1 MTVFQGKEVIEYYI
15 NELLSEG
22 VTHIP
27 PWTSPQEMS
36 LPKAIQSD
44 QQSSQD
50 SGVRSRSNSVIS
62 STSQHS
68 QESLVLGATA
78 ATVTPPD
85 HGQ

>member
-1 MTVFQGKEVIEYYI
+1 VIEFYI

-27 PWTSPQEMS
+27 PWTCPPEMS

-50 SGVRSRSNSVIS
+50 SGVRSRSNSVVS
-62 STSQHS
+62 ASSQHS

-85 HGQ
+85 GMYVQVTK